1 MYCGQRTYGPGRL
14 TSRVLVDRVDLV
26 TRAIRYPQF
35 LPSAFHP
42 LPELKVQNADVVLL
56 LVYKGEALYMT
67 QVNDPLFAAHQPRDL
82 LDVQNA
88 INRTFYTSD
97 TLLSVLGCTEQVCPR
112 INPTPN

>member
-1 MYCGQRTYGPGRL
+1 M
-14 TSRVLVDRVDLV
+14 

-56 LVYKGEALYMT
+56 LVYKGKALYMT

-112 INPTPN
+112 ISSTPNQSMLTTHSTSSALLMVQLLYLARS